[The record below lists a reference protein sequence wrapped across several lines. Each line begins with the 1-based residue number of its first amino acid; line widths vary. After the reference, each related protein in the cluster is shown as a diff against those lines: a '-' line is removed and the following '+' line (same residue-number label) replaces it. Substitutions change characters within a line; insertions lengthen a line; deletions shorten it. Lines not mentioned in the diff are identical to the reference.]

1 MRVNERFIRDF
12 TIVSVVG
19 PSCSF
24 SHSIFFSLSDEG
36 HCLEANIVVEHL
48 ISLNSFQES
57 LSKSSDSE
65 RGRTTQDGP
74 DIKESWGA

>member
-48 ISLNSFQES
+48 ISLNSF
-57 LSKSSDSE
+57 
-65 RGRTTQDGP
+65 
-74 DIKESWGA
+74 